1 MAEALMRTRVT
12 VLEATAGVASVGLLE
27 GGRVSPPEIIELM
40 AQIGADLSDR
50 TSRQVSVEDL
60 DRSDIVLT
68 MERQQLREVSIMTPT
83 AWAKTFT
90 LKELVGRC
98 ASVGGRLEGEEVE
111 SWIARVHDG
120 REPADLL
127 GESSLDDVADPYG
140 GTPGDYT
147 ATKLEIEV
155 LVAQLADLIFVPGA
169 APGDPTEGAVD
180 LPERPGRSLLGL
192 VRRG

>member
-1 MAEALMRTRVT
+1 MAEALMHKRVAE
-12 VLEATAGVASVGLLE
+12 LQASAGVASVGLLE
-27 GGRVSPPEIIELM
+27 GGRFSPPEVIELM

-60 DRSDIVLT
+60 DRSDLVLT

-98 ASVGGRLEGEEVE
+98 ASVGGRLEGEPVE

-127 GESSLDDVADPYG
+127 GESSVDEVADPYG
-140 GTPGDYT
+140 GTAEDYA
-147 ATKLEIEV
+147 ATKLEIDA
-155 LVAQLADLIFVPGA
+155 LVAQLADLIFVPA
-169 APGDPTEGAVD
+169 TAPEDPTDGAGAS
-180 LPERPGRSLLGL
+180 PERPGRSLLGL